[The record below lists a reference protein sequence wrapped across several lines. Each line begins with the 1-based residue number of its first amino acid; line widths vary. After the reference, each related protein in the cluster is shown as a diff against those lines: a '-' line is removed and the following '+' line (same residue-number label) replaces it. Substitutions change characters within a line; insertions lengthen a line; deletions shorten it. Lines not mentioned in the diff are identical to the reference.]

1 MAQNFVDAL
10 NASEEY
16 NIQVPE
22 EFAVTQGRRATKI
35 PYGNQITLRSTL
47 CAQPKYGWRYT
58 IRSRMSAALGELL
71 AFYNPSTSSTAS
83 IRYVLASNMLHE
95 MCAGIN
101 PELMYLMKCVPR
113 DEKAFDSVNVAGLA
127 TELSVST
134 KDVKDILVSVR
145 HSLDRVTDLQ
155 REILWNYEQTL
166 KTSVV
171 STATGT
177 GAGTGAGN
185 AAMFSALTGASSL
198 LTI

>member
-1 MAQNFVDAL
+1 
-10 NASEEY
+10 
-16 NIQVPE
+16 
-22 EFAVTQGRRATKI
+22 
-35 PYGNQITLRSTL
+35 
-47 CAQPKYGWRYT
+47 
-58 IRSRMSAALGELL
+58 MSAALGELL
-71 AFYNPSTSSTAS
+71 VFYNPSSSSIAS

-113 DEKAFDSVNVAGLA
+113 DEKAFDSVNVDGLSK
-127 TELSVST
+127 ELGVAT
-134 KDVKDILVSVR
+134 KDVKDMLVSVR

-166 KTSVV
+166 KIS
-171 STATGT
+171 AAGT